1 MYEKIIDMEIKR
13 YYSFNDFS
21 LKNYGEKIY
30 KIALNLN
37 FGCPNRD
44 GKVSTGG
51 CIFCANGSGDFASL
65 YQGEKIQLKKTDKQ
79 SDDALYIGYF
89 QAYTNTYADINTLR
103 FYFTKALE
111 DDLLAGISIA
121 TRPDCMGEDVLN
133 LLKELKD
140 SFPDKFIWVE
150 LGLQTISEKNAKWMN
165 RGYPTPVFDKCVK
178 DLHRKQIPVIVHV
191 ILGLPNEDEAFL
203 IEEMK
208 YLNALHIDGI
218 KLQLL
223 HILQGTKLYD
233 CYQNNEI
240 QALTEEDYVSKVCL
254 CISYLDENI
263 VIHRLTGDGERNK
276 LVAPLW
282 SLHKRHVLNSIAKYL
297 KANQITQGCK
307 L

>member
-13 YYSFNDFS
+13 YYSFTDFS
-21 LKNYGEKIY
+21 LKNYGKKIY

-89 QAYTNTYADINTLR
+89 QAYTNTYADINTLH

-133 LLKELKD
+133 LLK
-140 SFPDKFIWVE
+140 
-150 LGLQTISEKNAKWMN
+150 
-165 RGYPTPVFDKCVK
+165 
-178 DLHRKQIPVIVHV
+178 
-191 ILGLPNEDEAFL
+191 
-203 IEEMK
+203 
-208 YLNALHIDGI
+208 
-218 KLQLL
+218 
-223 HILQGTKLYD
+223 
-233 CYQNNEI
+233 
-240 QALTEEDYVSKVCL
+240 
-254 CISYLDENI
+254 
-263 VIHRLTGDGERNK
+263 
-276 LVAPLW
+276 
-282 SLHKRHVLNSIAKYL
+282 
-297 KANQITQGCK
+297 
-307 L
+307 

>member
-1 MYEKIIDMEIKR
+1 
-13 YYSFNDFS
+13 
-21 LKNYGEKIY
+21 
-30 KIALNLN
+30 
-37 FGCPNRD
+37 
-44 GKVSTGG
+44 
-51 CIFCANGSGDFASL
+51 
-65 YQGEKIQLKKTDKQ
+65 
-79 SDDALYIGYF
+79 
-89 QAYTNTYADINTLR
+89 
-103 FYFTKALE
+103 
-111 DDLLAGISIA
+111 
-121 TRPDCMGEDVLN
+121 
-133 LLKELKD
+133 
-140 SFPDKFIWVE
+140 
-150 LGLQTISEKNAKWMN
+150 
-165 RGYPTPVFDKCVK
+165 
-178 DLHRKQIPVIVHV
+178 
-191 ILGLPNEDEAFL
+191 
-203 IEEMK
+203 MK

>member
-1 MYEKIIDMEIKR
+1 M
-13 YYSFNDFS
+13 
-21 LKNYGEKIY
+21 
-30 KIALNLN
+30 NLN

-89 QAYTNTYADINTLR
+89 QAYTNTYADINTLH

-140 SFPDKFIWVE
+140 SFPDK
-150 LGLQTISEKNAKWMN
+150 
-165 RGYPTPVFDKCVK
+165 CVK
-178 DLHRKQIPVIVHV
+178 DLHIYQIPVIVHV